1 MIDLTVD
8 QLASNR
14 ALVTQLKGRSENVK
28 GQAAHV
34 GTGFPL
40 RRFNLDISDGKSST
54 PYRWDLGTSNE
65 Q

>member
-1 MIDLTVD
+1 MVGKTLILAD

-40 RRFNLDISDGKSST
+40 RRFNLDISDGKLAQ
-54 PYRWDLGTSNE
+54 PLR
-65 Q
+65 